1 MDCILQSY
9 APDVKIHYVCDICN
23 ETVRGP
29 EHTYRCAL
37 VTTLGDKSLC
47 CTVSDG
53 LKKVSIDEDLESEY
67 DRGERYLRTI
77 GENKPNDSSD

>member
-1 MDCILQSY
+1 MDYHEQLCKYTYLVMDYLIEE
-9 APDVKIHYVCDICN
+9 KGENYVCDICN

-53 LKKVSIDEDLESEY
+53 LKQLMKI
-67 DRGERYLRTI
+67 
-77 GENKPNDSSD
+77 